1 MPFNLHLSEKAN
13 EAGPQ
18 RINLKL
24 QFRSA
29 AHSRIQQERSLGV
42 EVHDRLVVLAES
54 NEMRE
59 RAHERLELREALTVR
74 ARYPSRADAGWPT
87 RIVFLGRMSS

>member
-18 RINLKL
+18 RTNLKL

-74 ARYPSRADAGWPT
+74 ARYLFPQ
-87 RIVFLGRMSS
+87 